1 MTMDVGDRLRSVRG
15 GYGLNQEEMAERVG
29 MGAASWKRLELENRA
44 PKGEVLE
51 QLARDGININWLL
64 TGQGEMRGTA
74 PPPLREA
81 VLAEAIAI
89 VEEWLAANHRV
100 MEPQKKASVIGEIYA
115 MAMDEGE
122 EVSARTVGRIL
133 KLVV

>member
-1 MTMDVGDRLRSVRG
+1 
-15 GYGLNQEEMAERVG
+15 MAERVG